1 MLDSAHLE
9 LVLSPAE
16 KALAFR
22 KRNVVVDRDT
32 ISRVQLTEDPWTWLR
47 GVRAPGTFVPATIAV
62 GSWRYAGG
70 KDFAVI
76 RRSRPGV
83 VIDLAGDG
91 EFQRI
96 VVSTRHGLALVKALR
111 LEATDEA
118 ADVTAIV
125 DGSAAT
131 LPGAQNPKGAKGAKN
146 AKGKPRPATA

>member
-16 KALAFR
+16 KLLAFR
-22 KRNVVVDRDT
+22 KRNVVVGRDT

-70 KDFAVI
+70 KDFEVI

-83 VIDLAGDG
+83 VIDLAGSG

-96 VVSTRHGLALVKALR
+96 VVSTRHGLALVTALR

-118 ADVTAIV
+118 ADVTAIA

-131 LPGAQNPKGAKGAKN
+131 PQDAQATKSTKATKR
-146 AKGKPRPATA
+146 KPPPATA